1 MTAYYS
7 TYYPIIRHIQFCN
20 SSLMI
25 TQHPCSCTYKGGMKD
40 GSLNFLNIIVRALY
54 PDTRTRP
61 YEIRIY
67 LHHSV
72 LIALTASPFRPTR
85 PPTVVGKVCLVT
97 YLESGLFPL
106 DALNPLL
113 PGLEPGTAQ
122 LTLTELHCWC

>member
-1 MTAYYS
+1 MMTAYYS

-40 GSLNFLNIIVRALY
+40 GSLNFLNIIIITFFCPLGILLHYFPVRALY

-97 YLESGLFPL
+97 YPHWIKSVRLKS
-106 DALNPLL
+106 ALA
-113 PGLEPGTAQ
+113 GT
-122 LTLTELHCWC
+122 